1 MRTKICVRAEIPNFL
16 SKLCVF
22 DGLIF
27 ERASRISVEDVFFGS
42 NSIWSREARVNH
54 SRKIGKTASNL
65 HFLHMTYFNEETKII
80 KSAFIRWLRTGLWK
94 ALLLTMETLPH
105 AGGWRRTGPGWPTA
119 EQPARKPILSAS
131 ALVHLLNSP
140 EKTQPHFADGVWCR
154 KDHALGPYPS
164 RTVER
169 KPRCTP
175 RAPPCQLWD
184 RRGWRLLNT
193 RNHFVQVFRGQ
204 HWTEAFKRYAKK
216 KKKNKSQLCLL
227 VLQFWMCDIRKDI
240 HLLHLLNLGLRQ
252 VRDHLLLS
260 FPQD

>member
-1 MRTKICVRAEIPNFL
+1 MAENWVVKSVAVDNGNIT
-16 SKLCVF
+16 
-22 DGLIF
+22 
-27 ERASRISVEDVFFGS
+27 SRRWPETYGPRMTHSWTAGTETHLVSVSPGPSSFS
-42 NSIWSREARVNH
+42 TRQRKH
-54 SRKIGKTASNL
+54 SHTLPTASGVG
-65 HFLHMTYFNEETKII
+65 
-80 KSAFIRWLRTGLWK
+80 RTTLLAPIPRGLWR
-94 ALLLTMETLPH
+94 ESQGVH
-105 AGGWRRTGPGWPTA
+105 PG
-119 EQPARKPILSAS
+119 
-131 ALVHLLNSP
+131 H
-140 EKTQPHFADGVWCR
+140 
-154 KDHALGPYPS
+154 
-164 RTVER
+164 
-169 KPRCTP
+169 
-175 RAPPCQLWD
+175 PPCQLWD

>member
-1 MRTKICVRAEIPNFL
+1 MAENWVVKSVAVDNGNITSRRWPETYGPRMTHSWTAGTETHLVSVSPGPSSQLARENTAT
-16 SKLCVF
+16 LC
-22 DGLIF
+22 
-27 ERASRISVEDVFFGS
+27 
-42 NSIWSREARVNH
+42 
-54 SRKIGKTASNL
+54 
-65 HFLHMTYFNEETKII
+65 
-80 KSAFIRWLRTGLWK
+80 RWRLVSEGPRSW
-94 ALLLTMETLPH
+94 PH
-105 AGGWRRTGPGWPTA
+105 
-119 EQPARKPILSAS
+119 
-131 ALVHLLNSP
+131 
-140 EKTQPHFADGVWCR
+140 
-154 KDHALGPYPS
+154 PS